1 MLTGNEWKF
10 KHCEFFTS
18 VGFGRWHAGGRQN
31 GSPRCAAV
39 EVLGVLAPIA
49 ANEREIPSLQ
59 DRCWCAVGRRESFF
73 KSPSV
78 PRAPTGLLAAL
89 GGRWAFWGHLGA
101 PWSSS
106 RRLAAT
112 TRAGTSVEKTSP
124 PVVLVPRHNRANS
137 RDGHSYLFLPRS
149 QWKFHN
155 TFMTLDAPQWP
166 ECAGPEVKEAGG
178 KKMIDSEPAKSTRWN
193 GAEQLFSAAKAYGIR
208 CCFANP
214 GTSDDRTPW
223 GVFDSTSFVHIL
235 RSFPSSSSTRS
246 RPTA

>member
-1 MLTGNEWKF
+1 M
-10 KHCEFFTS
+10 
-18 VGFGRWHAGGRQN
+18 
-31 GSPRCAAV
+31 
-39 EVLGVLAPIA
+39 
-49 ANEREIPSLQ
+49 
-59 DRCWCAVGRRESFF
+59 GRRGARPLRSWEFSH
-73 KSPSV
+73 PLL
-78 PRAPTGLLAAL
+78 PTRGRFHPCRIVAGAL
-89 GGRWAFWGHLGA
+89 SEGEGA
-101 PWSSS
+101 SSS
-106 RRLAAT
+106 RLRSRVPQPGSWLHWGAGGHFGGIPARL
-112 TRAGTSVEKTSP
+112 SLHPDVSP
-124 PVVLVPRHNRANS
+124 LRHVPAHRSKKHRPPSSLVPRHNRANS

>member
-1 MLTGNEWKF
+1 M
-10 KHCEFFTS
+10 
-18 VGFGRWHAGGRQN
+18 
-31 GSPRCAAV
+31 
-39 EVLGVLAPIA
+39 
-49 ANEREIPSLQ
+49 
-59 DRCWCAVGRRESFF
+59 GRRGARPLRSWEFSHPLLPTRGRFHPCRIVAGAL
-73 KSPSV
+73 SEGEGASSSRLRSRV
-78 PRAPTGLLAAL
+78 PQPGSWLHWGQGAL
-89 GGRWAFWGHLGA
+89 WGHLGA
-101 PWSSS
+101 PRSSS
-106 RRLAAT
+106 RCLAAT
-112 TRAGTSVEKTSP
+112 TRAGTSVEKKSP

>member
-1 MLTGNEWKF
+1 MGRRGARPLRSW
-10 KHCEFFTS
+10 EFSHPLLPTR
-18 VGFGRWHAGGRQN
+18 GRFHPCRIVAGALSEGEGASSSRLRSRVPQPGSWLHWGAGG
-31 GSPRCAAV
+31 
-39 EVLGVLAPIA
+39 I
-49 ANEREIPSLQ
+49 
-59 DRCWCAVGRRESFF
+59 VG
-73 KSPSV
+73 
-78 PRAPTGLLAAL
+78 AL
-89 GGRWAFWGHLGA
+89 WGHLGA

-124 PVVLVPRHNRANS
+124 PVVLMPRHNRANS

>member
-1 MLTGNEWKF
+1 MRCRKARELLQ
-10 KHCEFFTS
+10 
-18 VGFGRWHAGGRQN
+18 VAFGPACPNR
-31 GSPRCAAV
+31 
-39 EVLGVLAPIA
+39 
-49 ANEREIPSLQ
+49 
-59 DRCWCAVGRRESFF
+59 
-73 KSPSV
+73 
-78 PRAPTGLLAAL
+78 AL
-89 GGRWAFWGHLGA
+89 GCIGGQGALWGHCGGISARLGLHPDVSPLRHVPA
-101 PWSSS
+101 H
-106 RRLAAT
+106 RLKKH
-112 TRAGTSVEKTSP
+112 RP